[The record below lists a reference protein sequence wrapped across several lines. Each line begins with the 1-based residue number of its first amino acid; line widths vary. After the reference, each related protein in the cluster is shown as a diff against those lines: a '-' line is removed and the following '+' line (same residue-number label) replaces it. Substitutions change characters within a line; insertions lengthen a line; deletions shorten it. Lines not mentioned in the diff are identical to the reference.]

1 MTDSR
6 IKKTV
11 LSGKELAERWD
22 VTTAFL
28 AEAVERGELNAIAGH
43 GSGGHKKYAIAYV
56 IKIEEQGG
64 FSPAARDPLAIR
76 RLEQEIERLKVENKR
91 LRKIVETFLASA
103 VRMWQEIGER
113 K

>member
-1 MTDSR
+1 MGISDSR

-22 VTTAFL
+22 VTTTFL
-28 AEAVERGELNAIAGH
+28 AEAV
-43 GSGGHKKYAIAYV
+43 
-56 IKIEEQGG
+56 EQGG

-76 RLEQEIERLKVENKR
+76 RLEQEIERLKAENKR
-91 LRKIVETFLASA
+91 LRKIVETFLAGA